1 MKIDP
6 ANLDYKDTHDLLMG
20 CIAPRPI
27 AFVSTVGKDGVF
39 NVAPFSLFT
48 PVSNR
53 PPLVGLGIGTYRDG
67 RKKDT
72 LLNIQSS
79 KEFVINI
86 VSESLAEAMNKAATD
101 WPIEVD
107 EFKEAG
113 LTPVRADI
121 VKAPLLGESAINMEC
136 RLKQII
142 DVGDEARSSSFVI
155 GQVLRVHVKDE
166 LYVNDEIQISKLK
179 VIGRLGAELYCRTS
193 DIFEMK
199 RPYTLK

>member
-6 ANLDYKDTHDLLMG
+6 TNLDYKDTHDLLMG

-48 PVSNR
+48 PIFNQ
-53 PPLVGLGIGTYRDG
+53 PTLVGLGIGTYRDG

-142 DVGDEARSSSFVI
+142 DVGDETRSSSFVI